1 MKRFILLFCLLPLL
15 GRGQARLSLAEC
27 ADLLAKNNLIY
38 QQGSLQAEAAQAQ
51 LRQTRSQI
59 LPQIYISAD
68 QSLNL
73 GRSIDQYTNAYID
86 QLYSYNAISTG
97 FQMPVYQGGKLQNQ
111 IRQGTLLKESAIENR
126 TAVLNAQTVLLMQG
140 YVNVLAT
147 KAILEAAD
155 QQLASSQQQVDKV
168 QKQFDAGTA
177 GNNLLAEIKATLAN
191 DKYAQVTAL
200 NNYRTARLALF
211 QRINITPDDNVEFE
225 PLLPKDSGVPAG
237 TSVIELYEDA
247 VKTFPEIRS
256 AELSRQSY
264 KYLVKSIKA
273 LNFPSLNLSTNVRA
287 FYASTNNNLD
297 YFKQLNAT
305 RNGYVNLGLNIP
317 IMGRWVTRP
326 RIELAKVQERQA
338 QNTLDVAN
346 QALRQSIETAV
357 LNLNAMADKQAAA
370 EGQVESLT
378 AAFAVVESKFNA
390 GVSSIFEYTLSKA
403 KLAQAQGTAIQARY
417 DYLMQQRLLQ
427 YYRQGNWQGVF

>member
-15 GRGQARLSLAEC
+15 GQAQSKLSLADC
-27 ADLLAKNNLIY
+27 VDLLAKNNLIY
-38 QQGSLQAEAAQAQ
+38 QQGTLQAEAAQAQ
-51 LRQTRSQI
+51 LRQTKSQI

-73 GRSIDQYTNAYID
+73 GRSIDQYTNTYID
-86 QLYSYNAISTG
+86 QLYSYNSISTG
-97 FQMPVYQGGKLQNQ
+97 FQMPVFQAGKLQNQ
-111 IRQGTLLKESAIENR
+111 TRQGTLLKESAMENR
-126 TAVLNAQTVLLMQG
+126 TAVLNAQTILLMQG

-147 KAILEAAD
+147 KALLEAANE
-155 QQLASSQQQVDKV
+155 QAASSQQQVDKV
-168 QKQFDAGTA
+168 QKQVNAGTA
-177 GNNLLAEIKATLAN
+177 GNNLLAEIKAQLSN
-191 DKYAQVTAL
+191 DKYLQVTAL
-200 NNYRTARLALF
+200 SNYRTARLALF
-211 QRINITPDDNVEFE
+211 QRMNITPDDNVEFE
-225 PLLPKDSGVPAG
+225 PLLPKESITPAAANAM
-237 TSVIELYEDA
+237 ELYENA
-247 VKTFPEIRS
+247 SKSFPEIRS
-256 AELSRQSY
+256 AELNRQSY

-273 LNFPSLNLSTNVRA
+273 LNYPSLNLSTNVRA
-287 FYASTNNNLD
+287 FYASTNDNLD

-326 RIELAKVQERQA
+326 RVELAKVQERQA
-338 QNTLDVAN
+338 QNTLDITN
-346 QALRQSIETAV
+346 QQLRQAIETAV
-357 LNLNAMADKQAAA
+357 LNLNAMADKHAAA
-370 EGQVESLT
+370 EGQVESLG

-403 KLAQAQGTAIQARY
+403 KLAQAQGIAIQAKY